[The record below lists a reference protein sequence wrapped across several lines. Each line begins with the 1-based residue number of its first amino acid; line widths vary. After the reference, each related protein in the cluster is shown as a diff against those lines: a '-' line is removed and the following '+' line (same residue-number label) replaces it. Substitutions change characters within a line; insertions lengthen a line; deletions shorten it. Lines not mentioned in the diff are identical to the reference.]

1 MKRVAL
7 TIALLFGAF
16 CASAQQNIVVTKPAG
31 PQEMPG
37 IYRTNS
43 VPATSVL
50 ALPDDNTQY
59 QSVNI
64 GRPFTKSATMD
75 SKRMLAPG
83 ESVIIAVENDTIT
96 DDSTH
101 IQLSSTIESAI
112 ARVPVWMQYDLRFK
126 FRRMTSTYQT
136 RMVQMINETP
146 KQFLDEVAF
155 QLTYLPAEVLTHSA
169 FNHASDWQYLVRNV

>member
-7 TIALLFGAF
+7 TIALLFGAL

-37 IYRTNS
+37 IYSPNS

-50 ALPDDNTQY
+50 ALPDDNTPAY
-59 QSVNI
+59 QSINI
-64 GRPFTKSATMD
+64 GRPFTKSVTMD
-75 SKRMLAPG
+75 NKRMLAPG

-126 FRRMTSTYQT
+126 FRRMT
-136 RMVQMINETP
+136 R
-146 KQFLDEVAF
+146 
-155 QLTYLPAEVLTHSA
+155 
-169 FNHASDWQYLVRNV
+169 HAWCR